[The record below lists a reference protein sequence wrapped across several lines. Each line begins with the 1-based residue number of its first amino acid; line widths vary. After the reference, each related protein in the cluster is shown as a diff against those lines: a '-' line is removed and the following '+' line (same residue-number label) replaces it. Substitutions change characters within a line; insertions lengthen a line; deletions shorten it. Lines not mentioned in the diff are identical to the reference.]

1 MGVSLP
7 DESPNSHIFLFTCGR
22 YEKIPLFGV
31 DGGNVSEGQEWE
43 LLICV
48 STLQGGVGSVGFQG
62 TEESERII
70 ILLSPPS
77 RFYTVGG
84 GSLRN

>member
-1 MGVSLP
+1 MSHPTLTFFSLLV
-7 DESPNSHIFLFTCGR
+7 EGTKKYHF
-22 YEKIPLFGV
+22 FGV
-31 DGGNVSEGQEWE
+31 GGGSVSEGQEWE